1 MMYHDKILLTGN
13 LELNSRNILLNYDK
27 KKLITFLYDNF
38 FFNQYNKIILHF
50 MLQKTEMEKV
60 KCFCGDVILH
70 SIRIALLYLS
80 HI

>member
-1 MMYHDKILLTGN
+1 MI
-13 LELNSRNILLNYDK
+13 I
-27 KKLITFLYDNF
+27 F